1 MDLLIFK
8 EGDILDVVLIRQ
20 AVEVVQLTVSIWSDK
35 HDRIVIGELV
45 RAILQDEPMKMRRL
59 ADIFHVDVASINSM
73 WIISGDTAEDR
84 EKLPDILEAV
94 LRDTRAYSETAIAD
108 IYEGEMVLFMIG
120 PGNMQDVRA
129 LTEAVGNG
137 LAARHIHATLT
148 RCHALNTT
156 TRVRE
161 AFLSHQVAL
170 SAAKRIFPGQW
181 AYTLEQ
187 IDFARECQ
195 ELIGRG
201 ERATE
206 EALRCV
212 AALHHGDDCLL
223 ETLEHYLLDAR
234 DACDA
239 DGGDDVSAQKH
250 HQIPSP
256 AHCGTPGL
264 CSRRTS
270 REHTAAD
277 CLRAQPAPAQK
288 LIPRHGSLLCGSLCP
303 FGQMGAAFFLLCG

>member
-137 LAARHIHATLT
+137 VAARHIRATLT

-234 DACDA
+234 MHVTQTAEMMFLHKNTIKYRLQRIAERLGFVPGELPESIPLLTACA
-239 DGGDDVSAQKH
+239 
-250 HQIPSP
+250 
-256 AHCGTPGL
+256 L
-264 CSRRTS
+264 NR
-270 REHTAAD
+270 
-277 CLRAQPAPAQK
+277 
-288 LIPRHGSLLCGSLCP
+288 LLHRN
-303 FGQMGAAFFLLCG
+303 